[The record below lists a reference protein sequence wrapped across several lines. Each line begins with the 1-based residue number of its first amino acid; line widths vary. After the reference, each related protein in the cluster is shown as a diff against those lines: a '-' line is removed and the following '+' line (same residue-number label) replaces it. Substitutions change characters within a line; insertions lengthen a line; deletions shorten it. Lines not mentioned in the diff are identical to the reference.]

1 MTLRPVATALLAV
14 ALAMTGVQPAS
25 AHEPG
30 TPNVAPR
37 SVQAKQWTKL
47 AGTLALVNDG
57 AGALRLASYS
67 LVSGAG
73 QRLEAYLREGDR
85 FVRTPYREAV
95 VSPGQRWVAA
105 IRGHRVGEAVRSLDL
120 IDRRTGVTHTITM
133 PAPVTSP
140 EWSPDG
146 RRLLLTAYQPR
157 RGSGLAVIG
166 FVVMDVAD
174 REPRLVRTGP
184 RSVVHDR
191 EAGREYRFFF
201 AGRPDRVLRTHGEGE
216 GTTTGSLIA
225 VYDLRGRP
233 AGRYAGVGVPDGWSA
248 APLFSPSRRLFAT
261 VARHDRG
268 ARAEIRIVNAS
279 TGRVLSRI
287 GDRDIRAFAGWY
299 DDEHIIVKRERGRTA
314 LYQRVDLSGRADLD
328 LIRERLVLT
337 GGELKPRLDRV
348 YFVRRG

>member
-1 MTLRPVATALLAV
+1 MSMRPVATALLAV
-14 ALAMTGVQPAS
+14 ALAMTGAQPAS
-25 AHEPG
+25 AHESG
-30 TPNVAPR
+30 TPNTAPR
-37 SVQAKQWTKL
+37 SVQAKRWTKL
-47 AGTLALVNDG
+47 AGTLGHVNDG
-57 AGALRLASYS
+57 AGAVRLASYS

-73 QRLEAYLREGDR
+73 QRLEGYLRVGDR

-105 IRGHRVGEAVRSLDL
+105 VRGHRVGEAARSLDL

-133 PAPVTSP
+133 PAAVTSP

-146 RRLLLTAYQPR
+146 RRVLLTAYQRR
-157 RGSGLAVIG
+157 RGGGLTVIG

-174 REPRLVRTGP
+174 REPRLVRTEP
-184 RSVVHDR
+184 RSVAHDR
-191 EAGREYRFFF
+191 EVGREYRFFF
-201 AGRPDRVLRTHGEGE
+201 AGRPDRVLRKHSERE
-216 GTTTGSLIA
+216 GTAAGSLIA

-233 AGRYAGVGVPDGWSA
+233 AGRYAGVGVPDGRSA

-261 VARHDRG
+261 VVRHDRG
-268 ARAEIRIVNAS
+268 ARAEIRIVNAL
-279 TGRVLSRI
+279 TGRVLGRI
-287 GDRDIRAFAGWY
+287 GDRDVRGFAGWY

-314 LYQRVDLSGRADLD
+314 LFQRADLSGRADLD

-337 GGELKPRLDRV
+337 GAEFKPRLDRV